1 MRTSYWERDLLFNT
15 KAKTKFSYQLILG
28 DIPMIQKYL
37 KSWKV
42 RNGKYIFKKL
52 QSKKVVLAI
61 LLKWIDFK
69 DKLLLRDN

>member
-28 DIPMIQKYL
+28 AIPMIQKYL